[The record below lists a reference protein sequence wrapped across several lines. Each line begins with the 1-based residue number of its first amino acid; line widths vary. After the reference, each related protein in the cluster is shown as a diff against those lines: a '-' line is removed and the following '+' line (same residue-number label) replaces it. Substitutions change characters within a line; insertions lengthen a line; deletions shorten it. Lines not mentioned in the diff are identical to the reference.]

1 MGRYGRTGWM
11 YSKSKSQKVT
21 VEKAVNEVIRKCTE
35 TPLKARQNEQVSEYV
50 RNERKYEPN
59 ERKRAMGAKET
70 VHLIEK
76 GRKIRA

>member
-11 YSKSKSQKVT
+11 YSRSKSQKVT
-21 VEKAVNEVIRKCTE
+21 VEKTTNEVIRKCTE
-35 TPLKARQNEQVSEYV
+35 TPLKAIQGGRMSKDV

-70 VHLIEK
+70 VHLI
-76 GRKIRA
+76 